1 MENPVPMSRRATLGL
16 GLALA
21 FLAIFALAGMVA
33 FWPADFGHNAGPSV
47 SVLFGARSL
56 PRETDLL
63 LLAVIFGALGSFLH
77 VAKSFA
83 TFAGNR
89 ALVESWT
96 WWYCLQPLVGMALAV
111 VFYVM
116 MRGGFLSSGT
126 SAVDVSPFG
135 LAGISGLA
143 GMFSKQAT
151 DKLNE
156 LFSTI
161 FSTRADT
168 ARGDKVSERP

>member
-1 MENPVPMSRRATLGL
+1 MENPQPMSRRATLGL
-16 GLALA
+16 GLALV
-21 FLAIFALAGMVA
+21 FLAILALAAIVV
-33 FWPADFGHNAGPSV
+33 FWPADFGRDAGPSV
-47 SVLFGARSL
+47 SVLFGARTL

-89 ALVESWT
+89 ALVDSWT

-116 MRGGFLSSGT
+116 VRGGFLSSGA
-126 SAVDVSPFG
+126 SAADVSPFG

-156 LFSTI
+156 LFSTM
-161 FSTRADT
+161 FSTAADGARADKPQP
-168 ARGDKVSERP
+168 R